1 MSLSLTYNEA
11 KYIKDKILSS
21 PYCRDTLL
29 TFLIEKGNLTL
40 TDEESYYDLASHLDG
55 LDAEV
60 RDVYDKSVLFSKL
73 IHLIDWSYNHAY
85 YNSFGYNDAADEC
98 KIAFEKLYETHKMT
112 LLDRSAYRSLFDY
125 TNVIDP
131 LLTEFCEN
139 CYDVIVCEGIAS
151 LERLDSLVTSR
162 EQTVKRERSKIG
174 NSSYS
179 TVKRMSPGYN
189 EFRWTQVRTMINEI
203 RNPQ

>member
-11 KYIKDKILSS
+11 KYIKGKIQTS
-21 PYCRDTLL
+21 PYCIGSLL
-29 TFLIEKGNLTL
+29 TFLLEKESLTL
-40 TDEESYYDLASHLDG
+40 TNEVSYYDLATHLDG
-55 LDAEV
+55 LETEV

-73 IHLIDWSYNHAY
+73 IHLIDWSFNHAY
-85 YNSFGYNDAADEC
+85 YFSFGNKDAVDEC
-98 KIAFEKLYETHKMT
+98 KMAFEGLYEIHKMT
-112 LLDRSAYRSLFDY
+112 LLDKQVYKSLFDY
-125 TNVIDP
+125 TKVIDP

-139 CYDVIVCEGIAS
+139 CYDVIVSEGIDS

-162 EQTVKRERSKIG
+162 EQSVKRERSKIG

-179 TVKRMSPGYN
+179 TVKRMNPGYN